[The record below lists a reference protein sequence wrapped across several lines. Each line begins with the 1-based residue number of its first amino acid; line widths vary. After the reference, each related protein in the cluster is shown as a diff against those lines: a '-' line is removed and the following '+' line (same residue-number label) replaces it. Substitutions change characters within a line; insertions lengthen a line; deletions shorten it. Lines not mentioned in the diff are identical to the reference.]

1 MSEVERGQGKRA
13 NGEGSVYHVSRGD
26 FWRAAI
32 TLDDGRRLVR
42 KAKTERAANRLLRQM
57 QVEREEGRLITQKM
71 TVATFIERWLENT
84 ARQRVRPSTFE
95 CYQHKLRT
103 HVLPTLGR
111 IQLSKLTPD
120 DLRALYR
127 DKIGPRSEGKVS
139 PTTMKTTHV
148 ILRNAL
154 EEAYGD
160 GLVARNVADLVTPP
174 KKAPFRPK
182 PLTQDEALALLVA
195 VRGHRHGPL
204 WTFLL
209 GTGARIG
216 EAAALRWQD
225 VDLEARTAHIRHTLT
240 RPRVRPGLRT
250 WELTPPKTTQS
261 ERVLPL
267 PAFVV
272 EALRAQQPR
281 TKEMRL
287 AAGPGWQDHGLVFPN
302 DRGDP
307 LRENHVLE
315 RWHVML
321 RQAGIPARRM
331 HDLRGSAGSLLWAD
345 GTELRAIG
353 DLLGHSSLKVTS
365 DQYTARASQRLRELA
380 DRMDAMLGGP
390 SAPVEAI

>member
-1 MSEVERGQGKRA
+1 MSEAERGKGKRA
-13 NGEGSVYHVSRGD
+13 NGEGSVYHVSNGD

-32 TLDDGRRLVR
+32 TLDDGRRLSR
-42 KAKTERAANRLLRQM
+42 KAKTEREANRLLRQM
-57 QVEREEGRLITQKM
+57 QAEREQGRLITQRM

-95 CYQHKLRT
+95 CYQHKLKT
-103 HVLPTLGR
+103 HILPTLGR
-111 IQLSKLTPD
+111 VQLSKLTPD
-120 DLRALYR
+120 HLRALYR

-154 EEAYGD
+154 EQAYRD
-160 GLVARNVADLVTPP
+160 GVVARNVADLVTPP

-182 PLTQDEALALLVA
+182 PLTQDEALALLIA
-195 VRGHRHGPL
+195 VRGHRHGTL
-204 WTFLL
+204 WTFML
-209 GTGARIG
+209 GTGARFG
-216 EAAALRWQD
+216 EAVALRWQD
-225 VDLEARTAHIRHTLT
+225 IDLDRRTVHIRHTLA
-240 RPRVRPGLRT
+240 RPLVRPGVRT
-250 WELTPPKTTQS
+250 WKLEPPKTDKS
-261 ERVLPL
+261 ERVLSL

-272 EALRAQQPR
+272 EALREQQTR

-287 AAGPGWQDHGLVFPN
+287 VAGQGWQDHGFVFPN

-321 RQAGIPARRM
+321 RKAGIPARRM

-353 DLLGHSSLKVTS
+353 DLLGHSSLKITS
-365 DQYTARASQRLRELA
+365 DQYTARASQRLRQLA
-380 DRMDAMLGGP
+380 DRLDAILASQP
-390 SAPVEAI
+390 PAEAI